1 MYYYSQ
7 TINNNMIVNTQL
19 IVDTLKNANK
29 QALVNLCL
37 KVDNNDNIT
46 PIIFI
51 DEDTI
56 GYSTYNNKKYVL
68 PNHETVV
75 NTFKKYLT
83 YKPKYLGT
91 YYHDNEYYY
100 ISTFRNSGYTIKMLK
115 EILEPVE
122 DLIEQKKQLIF
133 DE

>member
-37 KVDNNDNIT
+37 KVDNNDNLT

-51 DEDTI
+51 DEDNI
-56 GYSTYNNKKYVL
+56 GYSTYNNKKYIL

-83 YKPKYLGT
+83 DKTQVSWYLL
-91 YYHDNEYYY
+91 
-100 ISTFRNSGYTIKMLK
+100 S
-115 EILEPVE
+115 
-122 DLIEQKKQLIF
+122 
-133 DE
+133 